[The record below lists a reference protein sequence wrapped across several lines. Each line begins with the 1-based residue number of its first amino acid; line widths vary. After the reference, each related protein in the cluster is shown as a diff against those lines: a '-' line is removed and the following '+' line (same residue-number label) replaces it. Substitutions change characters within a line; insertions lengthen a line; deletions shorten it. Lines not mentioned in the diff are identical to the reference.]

1 MPWVMNGPLVVLAVG
16 ALAAGLVL
24 HLTGGIEHAV
34 DHSTAAPFV
43 DAAHATASGAEHH
56 AYFMGI
62 DAHRFMLV
70 LSSILALAGVGLAA
84 VVFWLKR
91 DIADAAATRF
101 DPLIRFARHEYCINE
116 IYGATIVEPLRRL
129 GSLFY
134 AVDRL
139 IINSLMDLVGFA
151 PRLLGLGVRPAQN
164 GRIQSYGLGMVLG
177 VAVLAVVVLMATS

>member
-1 MPWVMNGPLVVLAVG
+1 MPWIMNGPLVVLAVG
-16 ALAAGLVL
+16 ALLAGLVL
-24 HLTGGIEHAV
+24 HFNHGVTHVV
-34 DHSTAAPFV
+34 DHSTAAPFI
-43 DAAHATASGAEHH
+43 DAAHAGENAEYH

-62 DAHRFMLV
+62 DAHVFMQI
-70 LSSILALAGVGLAA
+70 LSSILAIAGVLLAA
-84 VVFWLKR
+84 VVFWLRR

-116 IYGATIVEPLRRL
+116 ICDFTVVEPLRRL

-139 IINSLMDLVGFA
+139 IINTLMDMVGFA
-151 PRLLGLGVRPAQN
+151 PRLVGLGVRPAQN

-177 VAVLAVVVLMATS
+177 VAVLAVVVLMAIQ